1 MIFLQ
6 RLEKGNFHFLLLRK
20 LCCEISLLQLN
31 LFCPR
36 DAALPSLG
44 LHNQE
49 AKGRGLCA

>member
-6 RLEKGNFHFLLLRK
+6 RPGKGNFHFLLLRK

-36 DAALPSLG
+36 GAALPSLR
-44 LHNQE
+44 LDNQE